1 MFVNFMRYIFEIN
14 LLNFDPIIMKAILTL
29 VILTFC
35 AISFA
40 QVSDPF
46 PALDGE
52 TLTNQ
57 RVNLPKDIKGKYALI
72 GMAFSKKSENDLN
85 TWYSP
90 IWNQFIYKSEKP
102 SLFAGDYDIN
112 VFFVPMFTGAKRPA
126 YKKVMKKVKD
136 KMNPKLA
143 PYVLFY
149 QGTMKAYKKPL
160 NFDEGRDVPYFFV
173 IDPDG
178 IIVYKTNGK
187 FTHRKMREI
196 VEAVEASF
204 N

>member
-1 MFVNFMRYIFEIN
+1 MCYIFERN
-14 LLNFDPIIMKAILTL
+14 LFNVDPIIMKAILTL
-29 VILTFC
+29 VILTSC

-40 QVSDPF
+40 QVGDTF
-46 PALDGE
+46 PPLDGE
-52 TLTNQ
+52 TLTNKL
-57 RVNLPKDIKGKYALI
+57 VNIPNDIKGKYGLI

-90 IWNQFIYKSEKP
+90 IYNQFIYKPKKP
-102 SLFAGDYDIN
+102 ALFAGNYDIN

-136 KMNPKLA
+136 KMDPVLR

-160 NFDEGRDVPYFFV
+160 SFDQGRDLPYFFV
-173 IDPDG
+173 IDPEG
-178 IIVYKTNGK
+178 KIVYTTNGK
-187 FTHRKMREI
+187 YTDRKMREI
-196 VEAVEASF
+196 VEAVEASY

>member
-1 MFVNFMRYIFEIN
+1 MKT
-14 LLNFDPIIMKAILTL
+14 LLTTSL
-29 VILTFC
+29 VVFF
-35 AISFA
+35 SSVFA
-40 QVSDPF
+40 QVGDVF
-46 PALDGE
+46 PSLDGE
-52 TLTNQ
+52 SLTNEMI
-57 RVNLPKDIKGKYALI
+57 NIPDDIKGKYALI

-90 IWNQFIYKSEKP
+90 VWNQFIYKPEKP
-102 SLFAGDYDIN
+102 SLFAMNYDIN

-126 YKKVMKKVKD
+126 YKKVMTKVKD
-136 KMNPKLA
+136 KMDPKLR

-160 NFDEGRDVPYFFV
+160 NFNEGRDLPYFYV

-178 IIVYKTNGK
+178 KIVYTTNGK
-187 FTHRKMREI
+187 YTDRKMREI
-196 VEAVEASF
+196 VDAVEASF